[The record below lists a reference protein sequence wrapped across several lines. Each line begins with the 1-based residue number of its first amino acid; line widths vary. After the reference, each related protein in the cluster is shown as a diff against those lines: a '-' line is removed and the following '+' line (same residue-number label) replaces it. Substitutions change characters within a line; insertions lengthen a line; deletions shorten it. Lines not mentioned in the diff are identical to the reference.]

1 MNTSIKKSRGF
12 KSSLKALDV
21 FSEKQVIDFDSKGA
35 KGQKTIAGS
44 ACSVLLLIVMLIC
57 GINIITI

>member
-1 MNTSIKKSRGF
+1 MNNNVKKTRGF

-35 KGQKTIAGS
+35 KGQKTLAGS

-57 GINIITI
+57 GLEIVRI